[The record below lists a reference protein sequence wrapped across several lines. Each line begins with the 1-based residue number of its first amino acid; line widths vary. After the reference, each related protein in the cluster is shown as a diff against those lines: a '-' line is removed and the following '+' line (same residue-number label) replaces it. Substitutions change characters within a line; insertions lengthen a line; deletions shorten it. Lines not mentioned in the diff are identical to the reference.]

1 MGRIL
6 GIRNFMFKWLTLP
19 FLFVPLLLISLRYH
33 LHVTKCMDLKCTIQ
47 WADKCLY
54 LCNPHPPQSIQFITP
69 KYSLMSLCSLLPPK
83 GGRELPIFFLSL
95 SIVLCVLELYI
106 NGFTESV
113 FFVVWLF
120 LLSIISASLFLR
132 FIHVVVYVDSF
143 FSLGTFSGEKRLRS
157 LVFAGDQSNFKTR
170 SLHHLRGPQAPSRI
184 VEGASP

>member
-19 FLFVPLLLISLRYH
+19 FLFVLLLLISLRYH

-47 WADKCLY
+47 WADCLY

-95 SIVLCVLELYI
+95 SISFVCSRTVYKWIHRECILCCLAFLAQH
-106 NGFTESV
+106 NLRKSV
-113 FFVVWLF
+113 FE
-120 LLSIISASLFLR
+120 IYTCCCICR
-132 FIHVVVYVDSF
+132 
-143 FSLGTFSGEKRLRS
+143 
-157 LVFAGDQSNFKTR
+157 
-170 SLHHLRGPQAPSRI
+170 
-184 VEGASP
+184 